1 MLIMDYKT
9 DSMFHYVNL
18 KQKKYVGQFGAKEQG
33 LGEFLLVSAVYPD
46 MTNRPLLF
54 DVSKK

>member
-1 MLIMDYKT
+1 MDYKS
-9 DSMFHYVNL
+9 DSKFHYVNL
-18 KQKKYVGQFGAKEQG
+18 KQKKYVGQFGTKEQG

-46 MTNRPLLF
+46 MNNRPLLF